1 MNNTLTIAYK
11 FVDRYSYP
19 ILLTLFI
26 LWMFYGIFPLRAY
39 ETDGQEIILGCDI
52 MYREGWSF
60 PPIYSYEYR
69 MQPLITI
76 MIVSLK
82 HLMPFFTCEQIY
94 CVMTV
99 VASLIFLFGSMA
111 FIQHVT
117 QASKTRILIATML
130 LPEIYAIAMYP
141 NSAIP
146 AAACFIW
153 ALIMISKERYALSG
167 LLLCL
172 AVLFRLDIV
181 IVFPTVL
188 PMLVFEGKSFKKALG
203 VSAVYAGV
211 VVVIGLFFFWLM
223 GAQALGTYGAYQKWN
238 FIITSTERILSITGF
253 YSLAYFLLM
262 PVGLGVIIAKKLW
275 KTLFLILVPV
285 ILLHSVYVLF
295 GNASKHFLYNA
306 PFVIIA
312 GVYALQR
319 LEQWLSR
326 WPVLKWFVL
335 LGFILFMTVSVRKS
349 NLSLPWFNVN
359 PLSKVGIVKPLYYTE
374 RGGTSYE
381 LGIGAGFQ
389 LVTNDENML
398 LTGHVFY
405 PWYIRSIK
413 EIIGDW
419 RQQQKAVLDTVPTSN
434 ILTLEWGVSAP
445 ISYDFMTEQYHYHR
459 MEKMPETYCYTLT
472 SPRHDLH
479 FWRIVMPKALT
490 DKQQLVSYL
499 DSVSS
504 HIQGGDLYL
513 LSASNHYGASYF
525 MDELVPTGRLEKK
538 AEKLYKV
545 NK

>member
-39 ETDGQEIILGCDI
+39 ETDGQEIIFGCDI

-188 PMLVFEGKSFKKALG
+188 PLLVFEGKSFKKALG

-211 VVVIGLFFFWLM
+211 VVVIGLLFFWLM

-445 ISYDFMTEQYHYHR
+445 VSYDFMTEQYHYHR

>member
-188 PMLVFEGKSFKKALG
+188 PLLVFEGKSFKKALG

-445 ISYDFMTEQYHYHR
+445 VSYDFMTEQYHYHR

>member
-419 RQQQKAVLDTVPTSN
+419 RQQQKTVLDTVPTSN